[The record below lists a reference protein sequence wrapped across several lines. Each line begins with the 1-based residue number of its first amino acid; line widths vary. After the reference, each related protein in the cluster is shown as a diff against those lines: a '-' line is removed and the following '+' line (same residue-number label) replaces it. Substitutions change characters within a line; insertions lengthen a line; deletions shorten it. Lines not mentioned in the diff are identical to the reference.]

1 MNTNTTST
9 TVRTSSIA
17 AIWADV
23 RHASRRMNEINR
35 PWIAKR
41 SSR

>member
-9 TVRTSSIA
+9 TVRSSSIA

-23 RHASRRMNEINR
+23 RHAQRRMTELNR
-35 PWIAKR
+35 PWVAKR
-41 SSR
+41 TAR